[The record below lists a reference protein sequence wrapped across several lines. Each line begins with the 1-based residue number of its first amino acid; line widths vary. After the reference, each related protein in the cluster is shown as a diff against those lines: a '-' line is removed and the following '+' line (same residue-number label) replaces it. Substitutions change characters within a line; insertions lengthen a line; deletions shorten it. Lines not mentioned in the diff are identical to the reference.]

1 MPVDG
6 CGGNKTQVDKVL
18 QFPGAVMQAAGG
30 SGGDTH
36 LNFTYPEAAVN
47 LAIELWVSGVSHGC
61 TGKLVLF

>member
-1 MPVDG
+1 M
-6 CGGNKTQVDKVL
+6 DKVL

-47 LAIELWVSGVSHGC
+47 LAIELWVSGVSHGWR
-61 TGKLVLF
+61 GKSVLF